1 MFRFNKIVSTT
12 LILLLSSLIVLTGCA
27 RYELFVPE
35 YQRFAPPPDEI
46 TIERLLSDYMTDQ
59 VAADAKYKGERLLFY
74 EVEVEQVLGD
84 DVFIEIGLWER
95 EIFVK
100 TFFVIGSVKFGLR
113 DSVIMQNIEEGFVL
127 NVVGECYGL
136 LKGFV
141 YIEDCWVESIVGHLG
156 TSGGE
161 GIY

>member
-35 YQRFAPPPDEI
+35 YQRFSPPPDEI

-59 VAADAKYKGERLLFY
+59 VAADAKYKGERLLFS

-113 DSVIMQNIEEGFVL
+113 DSVIMQNIEERFVL
-127 NVVGECYGL
+127 NVVGECRGL
-136 LKGFV
+136 LEGFV
-141 YIEDCWVESIVGHLG
+141 YIEDCWVESIVGDLG